1 MKYEELT
8 RILEEEKKTTLS
20 RILPGFYS
28 DVNEYIKEL
37 ETADRKI
44 SKRHSE
50 EAVLIQ
56 YEIKNALYTI
66 DKIFKKRTRKIIK
79 IASARA
85 FSKTPENIIHDIE
98 LMTPQEQEVYH
109 QMRNAIMKYKDESI
123 DPILGNDNGKVPDIA
138 SQTQDANA
146 TPPADDKDTPQASEE
161 NHPTVPDVNP
171 DTSQPGEIEV
181 AAPAIPAEEVIP
193 SEIKV
198 NTGVESEKIVENE
211 VAEVLEMAEVAEP
224 PTADYPPPFEDEKID
239 KRSEPENQESVESG
253 KNDINKEYIVVR
265 LLKDI
270 PEFMGADGN
279 TYNPGADDV
288 AVLPKVNARA
298 LIKRKVAVQIES
310 P

>member
-8 RILEEEKKTTLS
+8 RILEEEKKNILS
-20 RILPGFYS
+20 RILPEFYS

-37 ETADRKI
+37 EIADQNI

-56 YEIKNALYTI
+56 YEIKNALSTI
-66 DKIFKKRTRKIIK
+66 DKIFQKRTRKIIK

-98 LMTPQEQEVYH
+98 FMTSQEQEVYQ
-109 QMRNAIMKYKDESI
+109 QMRNAILKYKDASI
-123 DPILGNDNGKVPDIA
+123 EPILGNDSEQA
-138 SQTQDANA
+138 SDAALQAQDASAN
-146 TPPADDKDTPQASEE
+146 TYTDDKGTPQASEE
-161 NHPTVPDVNP
+161 KHLTAPDENP
-171 DTSQPGEIEV
+171 AYPQHDNIEV
-181 AAPAIPAEEVIP
+181 PSPAIPAEVEMP
-193 SEIKV
+193 SNIKV
-198 NTGVESEKIVENE
+198 NTGIESETIVENE
-211 VAEVLEMAEVAEP
+211 VPEVPEP
-224 PTADYPPPFEDEKID
+224 PITVHTSPSHDEKQD
-239 KRSEPENQESVESG
+239 KSSESENQESVELG

-279 TYNPGADDV
+279 TYNPGVGDV
-288 AVLPKVNARA
+288 AVLPKVNGRA
-298 LIKRKVAVQIES
+298 LIKRKVAVRIES